1 MNTEQNVALE
11 MFMYLKE
18 HLIPLAKDKNDKIFE
33 SDVTLQITRSLN
45 KDVWNCE
52 EEVKQLLSKTESR
65 SVMISCIID
74 HVIINYSQNAQSLYI
89 GFFIADKIAYEYG
102 IECKLDT
109 FIKSEKRIRGFSFSK
124 EGILYGHSTPHIK
137 PKEFK
142 PLPMNFVAKGT
153 KHWPCTMKDLFSVH
167 TYSGLFESVVYFIML
182 FFGETNPLWKD
193 LAKDYTEQ
201 SAYSAIPLSVI
212 NGSHS
217 RRELIAKYY
226 GEDKAFKRNNKE
238 PIGYGIFLARVS
250 RIVKPEE
257 LQKLFGFNP
266 GCISIGRAKNDL
278 VKPLVQY
285 ICEATPNNNMRDSF
299 VQCLVEDAVAMNINK
314 RQLVPISFK
323 TTDEVLKW
331 HDDMTPFGLYTTA
344 ERMRIKKDSKFKN
357 LKLPKDCTKLT
368 TTKQMVMEGDFQHN
382 CVATYINKVN
392 ADECSIWSQR
402 KPDGTRN
409 TIEIKIKQGKYYI
422 AQMRAFANQAPL
434 QEDLDE
440 IQKAID
446 KCNNDRRNKECLRKN
461 V

>member
-1 MNTEQNVALE
+1 MNTEQNAALE
-11 MFMYLKE
+11 MFRYLKE
-18 HLIPLAKDKNDKIFE
+18 HLIQLAKDKNDKIFE

-102 IECKLDT
+102 IEYKLDT

-212 NGSHS
+212 NESHS

-266 GCISIGRAKNDL
+266 EYIFIGRAKNDL
-278 VKPLVQY
+278 VKPLAQY
-285 ICEATPNNNMRDSF
+285 I
-299 VQCLVEDAVAMNINK
+299 
-314 RQLVPISFK
+314 
-323 TTDEVLKW
+323 
-331 HDDMTPFGLYTTA
+331 
-344 ERMRIKKDSKFKN
+344 
-357 LKLPKDCTKLT
+357 
-368 TTKQMVMEGDFQHN
+368 
-382 CVATYINKVN
+382 
-392 ADECSIWSQR
+392 
-402 KPDGTRN
+402 
-409 TIEIKIKQGKYYI
+409 
-422 AQMRAFANQAPL
+422 
-434 QEDLDE
+434 
-440 IQKAID
+440 
-446 KCNNDRRNKECLRKN
+446 
-461 V
+461 